1 MQGVKYM
8 YISARERQILEILLT
23 EKDEITVKDLA
34 DQLGVSPRTVHRDL
48 KNVEDILKEY
58 ELTLQK
64 KSGVGVQI
72 AGEKNKVHEL
82 ELYLFNLFR
91 TEYTPDERQTIILCE
106 LLESKGPVKLFGL
119 ANDLNVTIATVS
131 ADLTKLEE
139 RLYTSGLAL
148 IRKRGYGVEI
158 KGDEGAKRRAMRHL
172 ISEYLDES
180 EILSFARENI
190 QKRSSQHINSIS
202 ERLLGLVE
210 KQKLVTVEKI
220 VESIIQELPFA
231 IADSAYIGLVVHLAL
246 AVERIQKGEGITI
259 NQAYLDN
266 QYDSKEYKFAEK
278 IVSKLEQVFKIQ
290 IPQAEIAYI
299 TMHLKGAKLRHD
311 NEYIAEDSSYQMA
324 IKTRS
329 LIEFVGKQIGLDLS
343 GNRSLFEGLIVHLKP
358 AIYRIKQK
366 MGISNPLLDKIKQD
380 YPELFSMV
388 KEAVRQTFHEF
399 DVPDEE
405 IGYLVMHF
413 GAVLLGVKDFG
424 NIKALV
430 ICSSGIGT
438 SKMLVT
444 RLQKEFPELKQVKN
458 VSVMEFK
465 KMETKEYSIII
476 STIPIPDADL
486 EYILVSPILNKEE
499 IERVRSYINEQIM
512 VKSSEK
518 DFKVAFRDR
527 ESKKTVTTLVNEL
540 SLIQEYAHTIETILK
555 GFKLEK
561 LDAIHTT
568 EEILDYAVREL
579 FEKNKI
585 TNIESVVEAVI
596 EREKLGGLGIPETTM
611 ALFHTRTRNVLEPC
625 FSMYTV
631 ASPIEVVGMDGSRIG
646 MKSFILMLSPE
657 EASERVLEVLSYL
670 STLFI
675 ESEENISVFQSS
687 DQDSIEALLSGRFDQ
702 FFDEKLKELRSV

>member
-1 MQGVKYM
+1 M

-23 EKDEITVKDLA
+23 KNDEMTVKDLA
-34 DQLGVSPRTVHRDL
+34 DQLGVSARTVHRDL

-58 ELTLQK
+58 ELWLQK

-72 AGEKNKVHEL
+72 AGEPNKVQEL
-82 ELYLFNLFR
+82 EMFLFNLFR

-106 LLESKGPVKLFGL
+106 LLESKGPVKLVGL

-139 RLYTSGLAL
+139 RLHSSGLSL

-158 KGDEGAKRRAMRHL
+158 EGEEGAKRRAMRHL

-180 EILSFARENI
+180 DILSFARENI
-190 QKRSSQHINSIS
+190 QKRSTQHINSIS

-266 QYDSKEYKFAEK
+266 QFDSKEYKFAER
-278 IVSKLEQVFKIQ
+278 IVAELEQVFKIQ
-290 IPQAEIAYI
+290 IPQAEVAYI

-311 NEYIAEDSSYQMA
+311 NEYIAEDSSYQVA

-388 KEAVRQTFHEF
+388 KEAVRQTFREF

-413 GAVLLGVKDFG
+413 GAVLLGVKDIG
-424 NIKALV
+424 NVKALV

-465 KMETKEYSIII
+465 KMETDEYSLII
-476 STIPIPDADL
+476 STIPIVDSELD
-486 EYILVSPILNKEE
+486 YILVSPILNKEE

-518 DFKVAFRDR
+518 DFNVAFRDR
-527 ESKKTVTTLVNEL
+527 ESKKPAATLIKEL
-540 SLIQEYAHTIETILK
+540 SIIQEYAHTIETILK
-555 GFKLEK
+555 GFKLEE
-561 LDAIHTT
+561 LHSLQTT
-568 EEILDYAVREL
+568 KEILDYAIKEL

-585 TNIESVVEAVI
+585 ANIESVIEAVI
-596 EREKLGGLGIPETTM
+596 EREQLGGLGIPETKM
-611 ALFHTRTRNVLEPC
+611 ALFHTRNRHVLEPC
-625 FSMYTV
+625 FSIYTV
-631 ASPIEVVGMDGSRIG
+631 ATPIEVAGMDGIS
-646 MKSFILMLSPE
+646 MEMESFILMLSPE
-657 EASERVLEVLSYL
+657 DASERVLEVLSYL

-687 DQDSIEALLSGRFDQ
+687 NQDRIEALLSGRFDQ